1 MAKIKNSFIN
11 KGSLADNWL
20 KGFNQFMG
28 ELSMGDT
35 GPEAENK
42 RRIKRR
48 GMHPEAQLEE
58 QKKQDEAS
66 ATPGQDPDK
75 PNEFERDGSSPTG
88 PKKSSSLRGIS
99 DIVRRPQ
106 AKEEGPREERPF
118 SGPQKD
124 AENKRL
130 HDNIVVAGQKVD
142 NSGASGNTSGQESGS
157 EKSALEQQVASL
169 TAQVEKLLQ
178 AQTAPQ
184 QSTGDQFLQSATPT
198 GAGTTKPEGLHTTR
212 VGSSGTNIYSGEQ
225 GIPDEAPAQQAPPPE
240 NVPLSRAGM
249 AGGRRG
255 ISQAVQ
261 AGNQQDAASGGGSRG
276 LMAAIGDA
284 VGGAA
289 NAISG
294 GPRAPLKAQYK
305 NMGQTELARLQRQGI
320 EIYETETDAFAKSFK
335 GG

>member
-99 DIVRRPQ
+99 DIVR
-106 AKEEGPREERPF
+106 
-118 SGPQKD
+118 SPQKED
-124 AENKRL
+124 ENKRL

-157 EKSALEQQVASL
+157 ERSALEEQVAAL
-169 TAQVEKLLQ
+169 TAQLEDQKRQVEKLLQ

-212 VGSSGTNIYSGEQ
+212 VGSSGTNIYSGER

-240 NVPLSRAGM
+240 NTARYGAGM

>member
-1 MAKIKNSFIN
+1 MAKEEHGIIR

-20 KGFNQFMG
+20 KGFNQFIS

-35 GPEAENK
+35 SAEAEKK
-42 RRIKRR
+42 RRLERL

-58 QKKQDEAS
+58 QKRQDEAS

-75 PNEFERDGSSPTG
+75 PKEFSDYASTDPTQIMRRD
-88 PKKSSSLRGIS
+88 
-99 DIVRRPQ
+99 
-106 AKEEGPREERPF
+106 AERPV
-118 SGPQKD
+118 SRKMPPDVVRGPTSDMTEGDTESPSTNPMSK
-124 AENKRL
+124 AEQGRL
-130 HDNIVVAGQKVD
+130 GDLIAGQKVD

-157 EKSALEQQVASL
+157 EKSALEQQVATL
-169 TAQVEKLLQ
+169 TAQVEKLTQ
-178 AQTAPQ
+178 AG
-184 QSTGDQFLQSATPT
+184 QSTGNQFLQSATPT
-198 GAGTTKPEGLHTTR
+198 GAGTTMPEGLHTTR

-240 NVPLSRAGM
+240 NPRIPRAGM
-249 AGGRRG
+249 RRG

-261 AGNQQDAASGGGSRG
+261 AGNRQDAASGGGNRG

-320 EIYETETDAFAKSFK
+320 EIYETETDPFALSFR
-335 GG
+335 GR

>member
-1 MAKIKNSFIN
+1 MAKEEHGVIR

-35 GPEAENK
+35 SPEAEKK
-42 RRIKRR
+42 RRLERR

-58 QKKQDEAS
+58 QKRQDEAS
-66 ATPGQDPDK
+66 ATPGQDPDRPK
-75 PNEFERDGSSPTG
+75 EFERDGSSPTG
-88 PKKSSSLRGIS
+88 SKKSSSLRGIS
-99 DIVRRPQ
+99 DMVR
-106 AKEEGPREERPF
+106 
-118 SGPQKD
+118 SPQKD

-130 HDNIVVAGQKVD
+130 HDSIAVAGQKVD

-157 EKSALEQQVASL
+157 EKSALEQQVAAL
-169 TAQVEKLLQ
+169 TGQLEEQKRQVEKLLQ
-178 AQTAPQ
+178 AQTSPQ

-225 GIPDEAPAQQAPPPE
+225 GIPDEAPAQQAPPPK

-261 AGNQQDAASGGGSRG
+261 AGNQQDAASGGGNRG
-276 LMAAIGDA
+276 LTAAIGDA

-320 EIYETETDAFAKSFK
+320 EIYETETDPFALSFR
-335 GG
+335 GI